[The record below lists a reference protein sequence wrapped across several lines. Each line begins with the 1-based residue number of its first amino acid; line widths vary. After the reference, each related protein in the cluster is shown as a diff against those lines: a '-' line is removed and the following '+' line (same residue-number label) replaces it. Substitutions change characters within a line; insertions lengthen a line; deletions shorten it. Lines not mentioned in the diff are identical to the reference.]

1 MSECPQGE
9 IGPTGP
15 VGPSLTPEEVAALLA
30 TLEPYRP
37 APPRRH
43 SRVRSVLPLIVGA
56 LALAYLVIVAILR

>member
-37 APPRRH
+37 APRRH
-43 SRVRSVLPLIVGA
+43 SILPLILGAVA
-56 LALAYLVIVAILR
+56 LAALILLVTLHSL